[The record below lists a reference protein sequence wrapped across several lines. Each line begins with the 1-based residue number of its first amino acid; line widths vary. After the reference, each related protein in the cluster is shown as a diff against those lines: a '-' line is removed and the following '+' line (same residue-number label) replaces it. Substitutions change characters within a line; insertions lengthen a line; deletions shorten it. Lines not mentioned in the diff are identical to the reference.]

1 MSDADRRRERLLTG
15 LILGGMVAGAGLGL
29 GARAVAP
36 LGALVDALQ
45 FAGVL
50 FKQLLMLI
58 IQPLVLASIF
68 MGIVG
73 LGDIRRSGRL
83 ATRTFVYFA
92 VTTGIAVAVGLVAV
106 NLIRPGDGF
115 DLQSATLVKK
125 DIAQSS
131 LGAFFMDMLKNTF
144 KNPFE
149 SLAKGDVL
157 GVIAFAL
164 LLGGATTTLPAAT
177 ARPLIGLME
186 ALNEAMMKLTGAVM
200 WLAPLGVLALVADVV
215 RSQGADALRSLLEYS
230 LTVLVGLGVHGLLV
244 LPLIGWVLG
253 GWAPLRLMR
262 ALEKP
267 IAVSFSTASSSA
279 TLPVTLETLERDL
292 GLAPRVVRFVV
303 PLGATVNMNG
313 TALYEAV
320 AAMFIAQAYGIDLPL
335 GSQIVVFF
343 TATVAAVGAAGI
355 PGAGLVTMGIVL
367 TAVGLPLDAVGLIL
381 AVDRVLD
388 MVRTAINVAG
398 DCVGAVVVHRLS
410 PELHGEPAPAAP
422 EAPG

>member
-1 MSDADRRRERLLTG
+1 MSADSRARERLLTG

-29 GARAVAP
+29 GARALPA
-36 LGALVDALQ
+36 LAALVDGLQ

-58 IQPLVLASIF
+58 IQPLVLSSIF

-83 ATRTFVYFA
+83 AARTFVYFA

-115 DLQSATLVKK
+115 DLSAAAVVKK

-131 LGAFFMDMLKNTF
+131 LGAFFMDMMKNTF

-164 LLGGATTTLPAAT
+164 LLGGATTTLPEPT
-177 ARPLIGLME
+177 ARPLVGLMD
-186 ALNEAMMKLTGAVM
+186 ALNQAMMKLTSAVM

-215 RSQGADALRSLLEYS
+215 RSQGADALRSLLDYS
-230 LTVLVGLGVHGLLV
+230 LTVLAGLGVHGLLV
-244 LPLIGWVLG
+244 LPLVGWVFG
-253 GWAPLRLMR
+253 GWSPLRLMR

-279 TLPVTLETLERDL
+279 TLPVTLETLEQDL

-320 AAMFIAQAYGIDLPL
+320 AAMFIAQAYGIDLPI

-410 PELHGEPAPAAP
+410 PELHGEGAPAAP

>member
-1 MSDADRRRERLLTG
+1 
-15 LILGGMVAGAGLGL
+15 
-29 GARAVAP
+29 
-36 LGALVDALQ
+36 
-45 FAGVL
+45 
-50 FKQLLMLI
+50 
-58 IQPLVLASIF
+58 
-68 MGIVG
+68 
-73 LGDIRRSGRL
+73 
-83 ATRTFVYFA
+83 
-92 VTTGIAVAVGLVAV
+92 
-106 NLIRPGDGF
+106 
-115 DLQSATLVKK
+115 
-125 DIAQSS
+125 
-131 LGAFFMDMLKNTF
+131 MDMLKNTF

>member
-131 LGAFFMDMLKNTF
+131 LSDFFMDMLKNTF

-177 ARPLIGLME
+177 ARPLIGLRE

-215 RSQGADALRSLLEYS
+215 RSQGADALRSLLEYR

>member
-36 LGALVDALQ
+36 LDALVDALQ

>member
-1 MSDADRRRERLLTG
+1 
-15 LILGGMVAGAGLGL
+15 
-29 GARAVAP
+29 
-36 LGALVDALQ
+36 
-45 FAGVL
+45 
-50 FKQLLMLI
+50 
-58 IQPLVLASIF
+58 
-68 MGIVG
+68 
-73 LGDIRRSGRL
+73 
-83 ATRTFVYFA
+83 
-92 VTTGIAVAVGLVAV
+92 
-106 NLIRPGDGF
+106 
-115 DLQSATLVKK
+115 
-125 DIAQSS
+125 
-131 LGAFFMDMLKNTF
+131 
-144 KNPFE
+144 
-149 SLAKGDVL
+149 
-157 GVIAFAL
+157 
-164 LLGGATTTLPAAT
+164 
-177 ARPLIGLME
+177 
-186 ALNEAMMKLTGAVM
+186 
-200 WLAPLGVLALVADVV
+200 
-215 RSQGADALRSLLEYS
+215 
-230 LTVLVGLGVHGLLV
+230 
-244 LPLIGWVLG
+244 
-253 GWAPLRLMR
+253 
-262 ALEKP
+262 
-267 IAVSFSTASSSA
+267 
-279 TLPVTLETLERDL
+279 LETLERDL